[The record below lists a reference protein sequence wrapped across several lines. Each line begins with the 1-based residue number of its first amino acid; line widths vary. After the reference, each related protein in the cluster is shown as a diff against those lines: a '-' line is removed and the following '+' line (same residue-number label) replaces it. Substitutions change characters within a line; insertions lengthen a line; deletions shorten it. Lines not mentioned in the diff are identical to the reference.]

1 MENIKTHLDLN
12 LSSSSNYTVINTQQY
27 DHNTREL
34 EINLYHNGVIYDLTN
49 ITNIVLAGER
59 GDGIPIRDD
68 HLEHIENTIYYTIPS
83 ALLAA
88 EGLCQLKIMLY
99 QDERLL
105 SSFPF
110 SIRVSENVYHED
122 KLMESPQYSILQ
134 TEINKL
140 QNLNIET
147 EESPDSYI
155 IKITDKEGG
164 SSFSPNL
171 LNKISIG
178 TVETCPYTEKATA
191 TIIGEF
197 GKQKLNLRIPVGA
210 TPHFSIGT
218 VTTGA
223 EGSQAT
229 ATISGTY
236 ENPVLNLVI
245 PKGDTGTVNNVCAA
259 TIPYA
264 SESDTN
270 MIKDIVDGKLDAN
283 ANAVSA
289 TKATQDN
296 RGNTIDSTYIKGL
309 SVSGKTITY
318 TKGNGTTGTI
328 TTQDTNTT
336 YSTGTAST
344 PGLTKLYTS
353 TGTGADGTMTR
364 TAITNALG
372 SYLPMSGGTVS
383 GNLTVGQQLTVGG
396 ALNATGNV
404 INFPTGAT
412 ISSHSK
418 YGNDF
423 SIRGLTLYGIPSLA
437 PNPDR
442 AFLQISTCKYALLG
456 GVEGRG
462 SGTEYNA
469 SLDIGTRG
477 YPFGTIYIRQSP
489 IIISDR
495 NQKHN
500 IQKISN
506 QKYENLFDSLDM
518 CTYVLNDNSHISPS
532 TSPNVR
538 NHIGLIAQ
546 DVEDKVE
553 KAGLT
558 SNEFAGVCS
567 EFFCDSAR
575 PWRAVCGGFRR
586 EKEGYAYSENTYNF
600 KHDLDYEFYNEIIEK
615 KLSDLNLE
623 DYRKNIG
630 YLMIQDNSK
639 LTKKQPPLIINSI
652 SLKKK
657 DGTLVSVP
665 LDNETISYY
674 KREDKTFS
682 NPLSSSHINENGSL
696 VVSFDRWYTSLFLK
710 LSDSPFNVDDYES
723 ILFDVDFV
731 SEYKLILIPDGT
743 YQNANVWDRAHN
755 DKILYDYSFR
765 YDELYGLTTHV
776 LKKTRQEFREYK
788 AETEKLLSEMKMELN
803 NLKQNADH
811 AEVRS

>member
-1 MENIKTHLDLN
+1 MENIKNHLDLD
-12 LSSSSNYTVINTQQY
+12 LSSSGNYTVINTQQC

-34 EINLYHNGVIYDLTN
+34 EINLYHNGVIFDLTN
-49 ITNIVLAGER
+49 VTNIVLAGER
-59 GDGIPIRDD
+59 GDGIPIRED
-68 HLEHIENTIYYTIPS
+68 HLEHIGNNIYYTIPS

-99 QDERLL
+99 EGERLL

-110 SIRVSENVYHED
+110 SIRVDENVYHED
-122 KLMESPQYSILQ
+122 KLMESPQYSVLQ
-134 TEINKL
+134 TEIIKL

-147 EESPDSYI
+147 EEASDSYI
-155 IKITDKEGG
+155 IKITDKEGNLNL
-164 SSFSPNL
+164 SPNL

-178 TVETCPYTEKATA
+178 TVETCPSNENATA

-364 TAITNALG
+364 TAITDALAG
-372 SYLPMSGGTVS
+372 KANSSHSHSYLPTSGGTVS

-404 INFPTGAT
+404 INFPTGAK
-412 ISSHSK
+412 ISSRDS
-418 YGNDF
+418 YRDNYNNNTQLEE
-423 SIRGLTLYGIPSLA
+423 SLY
-437 PNPDR
+437 
-442 AFLQISTCKYALLG
+442 
-456 GVEGRG
+456 
-462 SGTEYNA
+462 
-469 SLDIGTRG
+469 
-477 YPFGTIYIRQSP
+477 
-489 IIISDR
+489 
-495 NQKHN
+495 
-500 IQKISN
+500 
-506 QKYENLFDSLDM
+506 M
-518 CTYVLNDNSHISPS
+518 
-532 TSPNVR
+532 
-538 NHIGLIAQ
+538 
-546 DVEDKVE
+546 
-553 KAGLT
+553 
-558 SNEFAGVCS
+558 EFQ
-567 EFFCDSAR
+567 
-575 PWRAVCGGFRR
+575 
-586 EKEGYAYSENTYNF
+586 
-600 KHDLDYEFYNEIIEK
+600 L
-615 KLSDLNLE
+615 
-623 DYRKNIG
+623 
-630 YLMIQDNSK
+630 
-639 LTKKQPPLIINSI
+639 
-652 SLKKK
+652 
-657 DGTLVSVP
+657 
-665 LDNETISYY
+665 
-674 KREDKTFS
+674 
-682 NPLSSSHINENGSL
+682 
-696 VVSFDRWYTSLFLK
+696 
-710 LSDSPFNVDDYES
+710 
-723 ILFDVDFV
+723 
-731 SEYKLILIPDGT
+731 
-743 YQNANVWDRAHN
+743 
-755 DKILYDYSFR
+755 
-765 YDELYGLTTHV
+765 
-776 LKKTRQEFREYK
+776 
-788 AETEKLLSEMKMELN
+788 
-803 NLKQNADH
+803 
-811 AEVRS
+811 